1 MILRATPNLR
11 RMLSALI
18 ATCAVGHSAAAE
30 TVAVKYR
37 GPVDLTPFECANY
50 QGSAVVERI
59 CYDPRGRYVVVR
71 LTGTY
76 YHYCEVPATLVAAWR
91 ESPSLGQFYNRN
103 IKGEFDCRVRRM
115 PAY

>member
-1 MILRATPNLR
+1 MTLRASPSLR
-11 RMLSALI
+11 HFLVALLV
-18 ATCAVGHSAAAE
+18 TCAVGGFATAE
-30 TVAVKYR
+30 SVAVKYR
-37 GPVDLTPFECANY
+37 GPVDLTPFECASY

-59 CYDPRGRYVVVR
+59 CYEPRERYVVVK
-71 LTGTY
+71 LIGTY

-115 PAY
+115 PGY